1 MTELSIIAPVLNE
14 EEAIGPFLD
23 RLNEVLPET
32 TESFEVIFVD
42 DGSSDGTAAR
52 VLEHRTADDRIKLLR
67 LSRNYGKEVALTA
80 GLDCAAGAAAIPMD
94 VDLQDPPELIPEM
107 VARWRA
113 GADIVLARRI
123 SRNDDTL
130 FKRFTAAGFYRLLKF
145 IGVTPVPENVGDFR
159 LLDRKALDGLAR
171 FPERTRFMKGMFAL
185 LGFEQAEVTYDR
197 PSRQTGSPRQSLR
210 RLLSLALEGVISF
223 SVAPLRIWSVIGL
236 LTAILSAFYGFFII
250 LDVLINGHDAPG
262 WASLIT
268 VVLFMNGLIL
278 LGLGVIG
285 EYLSR
290 VFTEVKQRPLYLV
303 RDVQGIDLKRG
314 ASAAKRPEL
323 EQ

>member
-1 MTELSIIAPVLNE
+1 MIELSIVTPVLNE
-14 EEAIGPFLD
+14 EDAIAPFLN
-23 RLNEVLPET
+23 RLNELLPEAV
-32 TESFEVIFVD
+32 ESYEIIFID
-42 DGSSDGTAAR
+42 DGSTD
-52 VLEHRTADDRIKLLR
+52 RTAEVIKERREMDDRVKLLR

-94 VDLQDPPELIPEM
+94 VDMQDPPELIPEM
-107 VARWRA
+107 VAKWRA
-113 GADIVLARRI
+113 GADVVLARRI

-145 IGVTPVPENVGDFR
+145 VGATPIPENVGDFR
-159 LLDRKALDGLAR
+159 LLDRKALDGLAQ

-185 LGFEQAEVTYDR
+185 LGYEQAEVTYER
-197 PSRQTGSPRQSLR
+197 PARTTGAPSQRLR
-210 RLLSLALEGVISF
+210 SLLSLALEGVISF

-236 LTAILSAFYGFFII
+236 ITALLSAMYGLFVV
-250 LDVLINGHDAPG
+250 LDVLINGKNAPG

-290 VFTEVKQRPLYLV
+290 VFTEVKRRPLYLV
-303 RDVQGIDLKRG
+303 RDAQGIEPRRDR
-314 ASAAKRPEL
+314 SAPERPEL

>member
-23 RLNEVLPET
+23 RLAEVLPEA
-32 TESFEVIFVD
+32 TESYEVIFVD
-42 DGSSDGTAAR
+42 DGSSD
-52 VLEHRTADDRIKLLR
+52 RTPEVIAQQRAGDDRVKLLR

-107 VARWRA
+107 VAKWRA
-113 GADIVLARRI
+113 GADVVLARRI
-123 SRNDDTL
+123 SRTDDTY

-145 IGVTPVPENVGDFR
+145 IGVTPIPENVGDFR
-159 LLDRKALDGLAR
+159 LLDRKALDGLAQ

-185 LGFEQAEVTYDR
+185 LGFEQAEVTYVR
-197 PSRQTGSPRQSLR
+197 PARSSGAPRQGLR
-210 RLLSLALEGVISF
+210 KLLSLALEGVISF

-236 LTAILSAFYGFFII
+236 VTAILSALYGVFIV
-250 LDVLINGHDAPG
+250 LDVLINGRDAPG

-303 RDVQGIDLKRG
+303 RDVQGIDLKRR
-314 ASAAKRPEL
+314 ASGAKRPEF

>member
-14 EEAIGPFLD
+14 VEAIDPFLD
-23 RLNEVLPET
+23 RLAKVLPDA
-32 TESFEVIFVD
+32 TESYEVIFVD
-42 DGSSDGTAAR
+42 DGSTDGTAQK
-52 VLEHRTADDRIKLLR
+52 VLDRRAADDRVKLLR

-107 VARWRA
+107 VAKWRA

-123 SRNDDTL
+123 SRNDDTY
-130 FKRFTAAGFYRLLKF
+130 FKRFTAAGFYRLLKA
-145 IGVTPVPENVGDFR
+145 IGVTPIPENVGDFR
-159 LLDRKALDGLAR
+159 LLDRKALDGLAQ

-185 LGFEQAEVTYDR
+185 LGFEQAEVTYER
-197 PSRQTGSPRQSLR
+197 PARSTGAPSQRLR
-210 RLLSLALEGVISF
+210 SLLSLALEGVVSF

-236 LTAILSAFYGFFII
+236 VTAILSALYGVFII
-250 LDVLINGHDAPG
+250 LDVLINGKDAPG

-303 RDVQGIDLKRG
+303 RDVQGIELRRD

>member
-1 MTELSIIAPVLNE
+1 MIELSIVAPVLNE
-14 EEAIGPFLD
+14 EDAIGPFLE
-23 RLNEVLPET
+23 RLGQVLPEAT
-32 TESFEVIFVD
+32 DSYEVIFVD
-42 DGSSDGTAAR
+42 DGSSDRTAAVIAERRAADPR
-52 VLEHRTADDRIKLLR
+52 VKLLR

-80 GLDCAAGAAAIPMD
+80 GLDCAVGAAAIPMD
-94 VDLQDPPELIPEM
+94 VDMQDPPELIPEM
-107 VARWRA
+107 VAKWRA

-123 SRNDDTL
+123 SRSEDTL

-145 IGVTPVPENVGDFR
+145 VGATPIPENVGDFR
-159 LLDRKALDGLAR
+159 LLDRKALDGLAQ

-185 LGFEQAEVTYDR
+185 LGFEQAEVTYVR
-197 PSRQTGSPRQSLR
+197 PGRKTGAPRQRLR
-210 RLLSLALEGVISF
+210 SLLSLALEGVISF

-236 LTAILSAFYGFFII
+236 ITALMSALYGVFIVMR
-250 LDVLINGHDAPG
+250 VLINGIDLPG
-262 WASLIT
+262 YASLIT
-268 VVLFMNGLIL
+268 VTLFINGLIL

-303 RDVQGIDLKRG
+303 RDMQGIELRRE
-314 ASAAKRPEL
+314 ASAPKRPEF

>member
-14 EEAIGPFLD
+14 EEAIGPFLN
-23 RLNEVLPET
+23 RLHDVLPLA
-32 TESFEVIFVD
+32 TESYEVIFVD
-42 DGSSDGTAAR
+42 DGSSDKTAEVVGQHR
-52 VLEHRTADDRIKLLR
+52 VEDERIKLLR

-107 VARWRA
+107 VAKWRA

-145 IGVTPVPENVGDFR
+145 IGVTPIPENVGDFR
-159 LLDRKALDGLAR
+159 LLDRKALDGLAQ

-185 LGFEQAEVTYDR
+185 LGFEQAEVTYER
-197 PSRQTGSPRQSLR
+197 PARTTGAPRQSLR

-223 SVAPLRIWSVIGL
+223 SVAPLRIWSVIGFI
-236 LTAILSAFYGFFII
+236 TAMLSAIYGAFIV
-250 LDVLINGHDAPG
+250 LDVLINGRDAPG

-290 VFTEVKQRPLYLV
+290 VFTEVKRRPLYLV
-303 RDVQGIDLKRG
+303 REVQGIEVKRD
-314 ASAAKRPEL
+314 ASISKRPEL
-323 EQ
+323 EH

>member
-14 EEAIGPFLD
+14 EASIDPFLE
-23 RLNEVLPET
+23 RLKEVLPEA
-32 TESFEVIFVD
+32 TESYEVIFVD
-42 DGSSDGTAAR
+42 DGSTDRTAEI
-52 VLEHRTADDRIKLLR
+52 VLECRSGDDRVKLLR

-80 GLDCAAGAAAIPMD
+80 GLDCASGAAAIPMD

-107 VARWRA
+107 MAKWRA

-123 SRNDDTL
+123 SRNDDTM
-130 FKRFTAAGFYRLLKF
+130 FKRFTAAGFYRLLKS
-145 IGVTPVPENVGDFR
+145 IGVTPIPENVGDFR
-159 LLDRKALDGLAR
+159 LLDRKALDGLAQ

-185 LGFEQAEVTYDR
+185 LGFEQAEVTYER
-197 PSRQTGSPRQSLR
+197 PARSVGAPSQRLR
-210 RLLSLALEGVISF
+210 SLLSLALEGVISF

-236 LTAILSAFYGFFII
+236 ITAMLSALYGVVII
-250 LDVLINGHDAPG
+250 ADVLINGRDAPG

-303 RDVQGIDLKRG
+303 RDVQGIDLARG
-314 ASAAKRPEL
+314 VSAAKRPEL

>member
-1 MTELSIIAPVLNE
+1 MTELSIIAPAHNE
-14 EEAIGPFLD
+14 EEAIDAFLD
-23 RLNEVLPET
+23 RLGDVLPEA
-32 TESFEVIFVD
+32 TERYEIVFVD
-42 DGSSDGTAAR
+42 DGSTDQTVAKI
-52 VLEHRTADDRIKLLR
+52 LERRALDERIKLLR

-107 VARWRA
+107 VEKWRA
-113 GADIVLARRI
+113 GADIVLARRV
-123 SRNDDTL
+123 SRNEDTL
-130 FKRFTAAGFYRLLKF
+130 FKRFTAVGFYRLLKF
-145 IGVTPVPENVGDFR
+145 IGVTPIPENVGDFR
-159 LLDRKALDGLAR
+159 LLDRKALDGLAQ

-185 LGFEQAEVTYDR
+185 LGFEQAEVTYER
-197 PSRQTGSPRQSLR
+197 PARSVGASSQRLR
-210 RLLSLALEGVISF
+210 PLLSLALEGVISF

-236 LTAILSAFYGFFII
+236 VTAILSALYGIFII
-250 LDVLINGHDAPG
+250 FNALLYGISAPG
-262 WASLIT
+262 YASLIT

-303 RDVQGIDLKRG
+303 RDVQGIDLKTRSSG
-314 ASAAKRPEL
+314 SKRPEF
-323 EQ
+323 EK

>member
-1 MTELSIIAPVLNE
+1 MIELSIIAPVLNE
-14 EEAIGPFLD
+14 VEAINPFLD
-23 RLNEVLPET
+23 RLNEVLPAA

-42 DGSSDGTAAR
+42 DGSSDGTTQKILDRRA
-52 VLEHRTADDRIKLLR
+52 TDDRVKLLR

-80 GLDCAAGAAAIPMD
+80 GLDCAAGAAAVPMD

-107 VARWRA
+107 MAKWRA

-123 SRNDDTL
+123 SRNDDTY

-145 IGVTPVPENVGDFR
+145 IGVTPIPENVGDFR
-159 LLDRKALDGLAR
+159 LLDRKALDGLAQ

-185 LGFEQAEVTYDR
+185 LGFEQAEVTYER
-197 PSRQTGSPRQSLR
+197 PARTVSAPGQRIRS
-210 RLLSLALEGVISF
+210 LLSLALEGVISF

-236 LTAILSAFYGFFII
+236 FTAIMSALYGMFII
-250 LDVLINGHDAPG
+250 LNALIFGIDVPG
-262 WASLIT
+262 YASLIT

-278 LGLGVIG
+278 LGLGIIG

-303 RDVQGIDLKRG
+303 RDVQGVELRRDV
-314 ASAAKRPEL
+314 SAAKRPEL
-323 EQ
+323 EK

>member
-1 MTELSIIAPVLNE
+1 MTELSIIAPAHNE
-14 EEAIGPFLD
+14 EEAIDAFLD
-23 RLNEVLPET
+23 RLNEVLPQA
-32 TESFEVIFVD
+32 TESYEIIFVD
-42 DGSSDGTAAR
+42 DGSTDHTVAKILERRALDER
-52 VLEHRTADDRIKLLR
+52 VKLLR

-80 GLDCAAGAAAIPMD
+80 GLDCAEGAAAIPMD

-107 VARWRA
+107 MEKWRA

-123 SRNDDTL
+123 SRNEDTF
-130 FKRFTAAGFYRLLKF
+130 FKRFTAVGFYRLLKF
-145 IGVTPVPENVGDFR
+145 IGVTPIPENVGDFR
-159 LLDRKALDGLAR
+159 LLDRKALDGLAQ

-185 LGFEQAEVTYDR
+185 LGFEQAEVTYER
-197 PSRQTGSPRQSLR
+197 PARSAGASSQRLR
-210 RLLSLALEGVISF
+210 PLLSLALEGVISF

-236 LTAILSAFYGFFII
+236 VTAILSAVYGLFI
-250 LDVLINGHDAPG
+250 VLNALLYGISAPG
-262 WASLIT
+262 YASLIT

-303 RDVQGIDLKRG
+303 RDMQGIDLKSRSSG
-314 ASAAKRPEL
+314 PKRPEF
-323 EQ
+323 EK